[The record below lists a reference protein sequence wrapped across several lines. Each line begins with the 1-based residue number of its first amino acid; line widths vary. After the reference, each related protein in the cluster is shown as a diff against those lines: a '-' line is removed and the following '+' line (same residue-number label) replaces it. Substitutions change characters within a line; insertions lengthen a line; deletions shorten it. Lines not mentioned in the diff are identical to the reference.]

1 MTRQQI
7 NISIKMVLAGVIA
20 LIVTYLLN
28 FEYYTT
34 AAAVS
39 ILSIQLTK
47 RDFIV
52 IAVKRVISGITAIL
66 LSALMFYLLGQTFLV
81 FALFLIIFI
90 VGSWFF
96 NIQDGIVASVVL
108 VTHLL
113 IVDTI
118 TFGFVIEEILLLII
132 AIGIAF
138 LINMFYPE
146 ITKASIKKS
155 LLNVDDI
162 IEKQVVKIER
172 ILTNKDFN
180 YTRNYQEEL
189 NKIMVN
195 AKMIDQNIIVQN
207 DHRYITYLSM
217 RNNQLHTLFKVEE
230 NLRNLKI
237 NHTYQLKI
245 ADFFNKISK
254 NIGFDNNA
262 SFLLKDLETLN
273 NFFINEPLPKS
284 RDEFEI
290 RAILFQTL
298 VEIEHFLNLKDDFH
312 EQYPNFITVKD

>member
-7 NISIKMVLAGVIA
+7 NISIKMVLAGVSA
-20 LIVTYLLN
+20 LLVTYLLN

-52 IAVKRVISGITAIL
+52 IALKRLISGISAIL
-66 LSALMFYLLGQTFLV
+66 LSALMFYLLGQNFIV
-81 FALFLIIFI
+81 FALFLLIFI

-113 IVDTI
+113 IVDNI
-118 TFGFVIEEILLLII
+118 TFTFVIEEVLLLII

-155 LLNVDDI
+155 LISVDRI
-162 IEKQVVKIER
+162 IENQVIKIER
-172 ILTNKDFN
+172 ILTNKEVNF
-180 YTRNYQEEL
+180 TINYQKEL
-189 NKIMVN
+189 NEIMTN

-217 RNNQLHTLFKVEE
+217 RNNQLHTLFKIEE

-245 ADFFNKISK
+245 ADFFNDISK

-262 SFLLKDLETLN
+262 SFLLKDLEELN
-273 NFFINEPLPKS
+273 TFFINEPLPKS

-312 EQYPNFITVKD
+312 NQYPKFITEL